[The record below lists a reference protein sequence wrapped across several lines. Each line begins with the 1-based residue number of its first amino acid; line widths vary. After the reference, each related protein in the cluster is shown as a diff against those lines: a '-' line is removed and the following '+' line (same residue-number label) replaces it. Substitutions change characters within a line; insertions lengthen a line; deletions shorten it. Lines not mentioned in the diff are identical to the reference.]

1 MIPSMRVARSGPGD
15 RHEGFTLIEV
25 LIAIVIMSVLGGG
38 LIAIM
43 RQMGSFYR
51 HNEDAVYAMQTIRAS
66 TELMASELRMA
77 SPEDLIYATPDSVA
91 IRFNVV
97 FGVVCDSTDT
107 DETTLFVYDRV
118 LNASVTGTMVGISY
132 SGPFEAAWHYAD
144 GWNPS
149 PTSTGSGPMTDCTS
163 LGAPSTFPS
172 SDYMRMTGW
181 GAQYGDVPD
190 RGSLVRGYVQLTYRF
205 APSGL
210 GAGTALFRD
219 AQELVSPLNAGAAFS
234 YLMVGG
240 GVQSTVVS
248 TDLDDVRA
256 IRLTAQAVGDGPN
269 EFNVQRDITFDIP
282 LRN

>member
-1 MIPSMRVARSGPGD
+1 MIIIPPNPVRGP
-15 RHEGFTLIEV
+15 RRFERGFTLTEV
-25 LIAIVIMSVLGGG
+25 LIAMVIMSILGGG

-43 RQMGSFYR
+43 RQMGGFYR

-66 TELMASELRMA
+66 TELMASEVRMA
-77 SPEDLIYATPDSVA
+77 SPEDLLYATPDSVA

-107 DETTLFVYDRV
+107 DEATLYVYERV
-118 LNASVTGTMVGISY
+118 LNASVTGGMVGIAY
-132 SGPFEAAWHYAD
+132 SGPSEAAWHYAD
-144 GWNPS
+144 SWNPS
-149 PTSTGSGPMTDCTS
+149 PTATGSGPQADCTA

-181 GAQYGDVPD
+181 GGQYSDVPD
-190 RGSLVRGYVQLTYRF
+190 RGSLLRGYVRLTYRF
-205 APSGL
+205 APSAL
-210 GAGTALFRD
+210 GAGTGLFRD
-219 AQELVSPLNAGAAFS
+219 AQELVSPLNSGAAFS

-240 GVQSTVVS
+240 GVQSTVAS
-248 TDLDDVRA
+248 ADLDDVRA
-256 IRLTAQAVGDGPN
+256 IRFTAQAVGDGPN